1 MIRTA
6 VSANTPPEVFD
17 PATPVP
23 VSQFALAR
31 HTFEV
36 TADGLFHSSDGLLRA
51 VVPPEGWDD
60 YAAVYPAAEEA
71 IAAHRLQV
79 AAAAGG
85 QS

>member
-1 MIRTA
+1 VIRTA

-51 VVPPEGWDD
+51 VVPPEGTMPAT
-60 YAAVYPAAEEA
+60 YAPGNPSRVL
-71 IAAHRLQV
+71 H
-79 AAAAGG
+79 
-85 QS
+85 S